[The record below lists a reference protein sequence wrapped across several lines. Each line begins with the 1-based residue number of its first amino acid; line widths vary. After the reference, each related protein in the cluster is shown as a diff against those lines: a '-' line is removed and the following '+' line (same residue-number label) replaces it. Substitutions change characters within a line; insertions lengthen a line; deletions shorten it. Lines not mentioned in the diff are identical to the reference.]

1 MKDILIAFA
10 GSLFILLVF
19 SINAHGI
26 CVKVSTANLRTGPG
40 TQYEI
45 GWTVSKYMPFRK
57 VGVSLAG
64 TWYAVEDV
72 DNAIL
77 WIHKSLVTVK
87 LRCAVINTE
96 EVNMRVGPGMQYR
109 KLFSNPV
116 EKYSSFRVLRRKGPW
131 VRLKDENGNIGW
143 VHRDYLWIQ

>member
-26 CVKVSTANLRTGPG
+26 CVNVSTANLRTGPG

-45 GWTVSKYMPFRK
+45 GWTVNKYMPFK
-57 VGVSLAG
+57 KIGVSLSG
-64 TWYAVEDV
+64 KWYAVEDV
-72 DNAIL
+72 DNAVL
-77 WIHKSLVTVK
+77 WIHKSLVTSK
-87 LRCAVINTE
+87 IRCAVVNTDA
-96 EVNMRVGPGMQYR
+96 VNLRTGPGVRYEKR
-109 KLFSNPV
+109 FFDPV
-116 EKYSSFRVLRRKGPW
+116 EKYSCFRMLNRKGTW
-131 VRLKDENGNIGW
+131 IRLKDENGNMGW